1 MAFKRLKERFT
12 STPILAHFHHECRKC
27 LETDASDLA
36 KGSILS
42 QLEPDGRWHP
52 LAFYSKKFTLAEI
65 NYDIHN
71 KEMSAIIN
79 SFKQWEHWLISS

>member
-1 MAFKRLKERFT
+1 MAFKHLKERFT
-12 STPILAHFHHECRKC
+12 STPILAHFHHERRKR

-52 LAFYSKKFTLAEI
+52 LAFYSKKFTPAEI
-65 NYDIHN
+65 NYDIHD
-71 KEMSAIIN
+71 KEMSAIID
-79 SFKQWEHWLISS
+79 SFKQWEHWLIGS